1 LRLFGFQG
9 SSSLPYPLPKYW
21 GPSAARIDRVDSNTS
36 NSTVLSSSIAPINS
50 RVLQISEPPGTELP
64 AADPPVFQACEN
76 CIGGE
81 GFLCSPGFTGA
92 LCMECIPSQ
101 FSFMGRCDVGCHEIG
116 PWPGLVNFV
125 AIIAVVVGWLCINVL
140 MPYESMEIALTYGS
154 YHTVSVLPQKR
165 FTAVRLDE
173 LVRRYMQIMTV
184 VYAFQTK
191 YSQQESSAW
200 ATIVTMF
207 GVQLSFCLTLLRP
220 PMRCS

>member
-1 LRLFGFQG
+1 MSAWWVACGIVSVRLRLFGFQG

-36 NSTVLSSSIAPINS
+36 NSTVLSTSIAPINS
-50 RVLQISEPPGTELP
+50 RILQISEPPGTELP

-154 YHTVSVLPQKR
+154 YHTVSVLPPKR
-165 FTAVRLDE
+165 FTAVRLD
-173 LVRRYMQIMTV
+173 
-184 VYAFQTK
+184 
-191 YSQQESSAW
+191 
-200 ATIVTMF
+200 
-207 GVQLSFCLTLLRP
+207 
-220 PMRCS
+220 

>member
-1 LRLFGFQG
+1 
-9 SSSLPYPLPKYW
+9 
-21 GPSAARIDRVDSNTS
+21 
-36 NSTVLSSSIAPINS
+36 
-50 RVLQISEPPGTELP
+50 
-64 AADPPVFQACEN
+64 
-76 CIGGE
+76 
-81 GFLCSPGFTGA
+81 
-92 LCMECIPSQ
+92 
-101 FSFMGRCDVGCHEIG
+101 
-116 PWPGLVNFV
+116 
-125 AIIAVVVGWLCINVL
+125 

-154 YHTVSVLPQKR
+154 YHTVSVLPPKR

>member
-1 LRLFGFQG
+1 ML
-9 SSSLPYPLPKYW
+9 
-21 GPSAARIDRVDSNTS
+21 
-36 NSTVLSSSIAPINS
+36 STSIAPMKF

-101 FSFMGRCDVGCHEIG
+101 FAFMGRCDVGCHEIG